1 MAQITRLGFFRH
13 FRSETS
19 SFVVRFTKGKVVQ
32 TGRGLSFFFQPH
44 DSSIAELPADDREM
58 AIAFHGRSAD
68 FQDVAVQGVLTYRVA
83 DPRTLAE
90 RVDFTIDLA
99 TGKLL
104 AQPLEKLELLFSQLA
119 EQHARAWVA
128 RTPLQ
133 EVLAVG
139 AEQIRGRIEAGLED
153 EEALERIGLEVVS
166 VRVSS
171 VRPVPDLEKALEA
184 PARERIQQQADEATF
199 ARRAL
204 AVEKERAIQENELE
218 TQIELAKRQ
227 EELIAQKGQNAR
239 RQATEESQAA
249 RIAAEAEAGRSEIE
263 GRAEAERLRARAD
276 AEAHELG
283 TRGRAEAEAARLRG
297 EVEAASLRL
306 AEEVRVASEKA
317 RMESVREVPAAALFA
332 LAAQALAQK
341 LERIEHVSLGDGA
354 MGPALT
360 RLIEAGAKRIAGE

>member
-1 MAQITRLGFFRH
+1 MANITRIGIFRH
-13 FRSETS
+13 LRSETS
-19 SFVVRFTKGKVVQ
+19 SFVVHSRKGKVVRA
-32 TGRGLSFFFQPH
+32 GRGLSFLFLPH
-44 DSSIAELPADDREM
+44 AASIAELPADDREM

-68 FQDVAVQGVLTYRVA
+68 FQDVAAQGVLTYRVA
-83 DPRTLAE
+83 DPQTLAG

-99 TGKLL
+99 TGRLL

-139 AEQIRGRIEAGLED
+139 AEQIRGRIEEGLAD
-153 EEALERIGLEVVS
+153 EEALEQIGLEVVS

-184 PARERIQQQADEATF
+184 PARERIQQQADEAAF

-204 AVEKERAIQENELE
+204 AVEKERAIQENELKN
-218 TQIELAKRQ
+218 QIELAKRQ

-249 RIAAEAEAGRSEIE
+249 RIAAEAQAARSQID
-263 GRAEAERLRARAD
+263 GRAEAERLRGKAA
-276 AEAHELG
+276 AEAYELR
-283 TRGRAEAEAARLRG
+283 TRGEAEAEAARLQG
-297 EVEAASLRL
+297 EAAASSLRL

-317 RMESVREVPAAALFA
+317 RMESVRDVPAAALFA
-332 LAAQALAQK
+332 LAAQALAGK
-341 LERIEHVSLGDGA
+341 LDRIEHVSLGDGA

-360 RLIEAGAKRIAGE
+360 RLIEAGTKRIAKE